1 MSLLYLHLDYDPET
15 DTTLA
20 ASVTYYPAS
29 QETFWKRA
37 YRVCLHDLTLTGPDG
52 SPHLVAERICTS
64 PLAAELAVFR
74 FTGRELPG
82 SPLADIIL
90 AEREES

>member
-1 MSLLYLHLDYDPET
+1 MSLLYLHLDYDQAT

-20 ASVTYYPAS
+20 TSVTHYPAS

-37 YRVCLHDLTLTGPDG
+37 YRVCLHDLTLANPDG
-52 SPHLVAERICTS
+52 SAHLVAEDVQVS
-64 PLAAELAVFR
+64 PAAAELTVFR
-74 FTGRELPG
+74 YAGHELPG
-82 SPLADIIL
+82 YPLVDIIL